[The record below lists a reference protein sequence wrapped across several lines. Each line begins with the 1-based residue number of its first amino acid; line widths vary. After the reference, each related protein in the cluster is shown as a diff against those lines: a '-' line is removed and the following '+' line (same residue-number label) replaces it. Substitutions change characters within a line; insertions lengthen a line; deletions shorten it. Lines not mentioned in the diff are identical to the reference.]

1 MVIGACHLLTEILD
15 LTFPVVIAGGL
26 DIGDNVVGMVEIVDN
41 YTKCKVD
48 PFPMR
53 LSGAV
58 GVNGIVCGG
67 QSHDILTVFS
77 SCWHLNPSG
86 TWTSGEDMLERRYW
100 FSLTKVE
107 DEVIAIGGIATS
119 GLSLKSTEKYSLRND
134 VGWSRIQY
142 APKFINRH
150 CTVML
155 NTSYL
160 MIIGGAGIAQV
171 NSYQQTRYLFYT
183 CKEY

>member
-1 MVIGACHLLTEILD
+1 MITSFPISTDILD
-15 LTFPVVIAGGL
+15 LTFPVVIAGGENTGNDEV
-26 DIGDNVVGMVEIVDN
+26 DITEVVDN
-41 YTKCKVD
+41 YTNCKVD
-48 PFPMR
+48 RLPMQ
-53 LSGAV
+53 LSGAA
-58 GVNGIVCGG
+58 GINGMICGG
-67 QSHDILTVFS
+67 YDYNMDIVS

-86 TWTSGEDMLERRYW
+86 AWTSGEDMLERRDE

-107 DEVIAIGGIATS
+107 DEVIAIGGTTTS
-119 GLSLKSTEKYSLRND
+119 SLGLKSTEKYSLRND

-160 MIIGGAGIAQV
+160 MIIGGFQSSEV
-171 NSYQQTRYLFYT
+171 NLNQQ
-183 CKEY
+183 